1 MSSSTRAPQAAP
13 TPDRRRTNP
22 PAGVQPRYTRRPAMI
37 ALGTAVLALGGGGA
51 YMLAQQANDSVEVI
65 AISNNV
71 ARGEVIE
78 AGDLTIAAASPDP
91 ALNPVPA
98 ARMDE
103 IVGQRAAADLTAG
116 TLLSQDAVTD
126 VIIPAAGQTVVGVA
140 LLPPQLPTE
149 QIIPGDQVR
158 VFDTPNPGDEPPRET
173 PSAIAATVVS
183 VSDVTDTGHIIVNV
197 LVERDV
203 AGDLIARVAT
213 GRVGL
218 ALDSIEDGADR

>member
-1 MSSSTRAPQAAP
+1 
-13 TPDRRRTNP
+13 
-22 PAGVQPRYTRRPAMI
+22 MI

-158 VFDTPNPGDEPPRET
+158 VFDTTNPGDEPPRET